1 MRLREYLIKRTI
13 QIIITLIVVL
23 AMLFIIFRMMP
34 GNPAAMVMNPKFTA
48 QQKQMLLHQYGL
60 DKPMWEQFVLYMEN
74 MLTGNLGISFYYSQ
88 PVWNI
93 ISVKIGP
100 TLLLFGTAMI
110 IAYILGILIGAIMAW
125 RRGSKG
131 EITGIVVSLFFY
143 SMPLFWF
150 ALIMLWFFS
159 AQTHIFPIGGL
170 GGRDPNTGKPLPGF
184 KAVVDILWHLSLPL
198 LTLTIAGLAGNILLM
213 RNSMLDTLAEDYIVT
228 ARAKG
233 IPERRIM
240 YRHAARNAM
249 LPVITSFAMGLGFIV
264 SGGVLTETIFSW
276 PGMGRALVEATL
288 NYDYPLVQGVFYLI
302 AILVLIF
309 NALADILYAYLDPRV
324 RL

>member
-1 MRLREYLIKRTI
+1 MRLREYLIKRSI

-23 AMLFIIFRMMP
+23 VMLFIVFRLMP
-34 GNPAAMVMNPKFTA
+34 GNPAAMMMDPRMKPE
-48 QQKQMLLHQYGL
+48 QRQMMLKQFGL
-60 DKPMWEQFVLYMEN
+60 DKPMWEQFVLYMKN
-74 MLTGNLGISFYYSQ
+74 MLTGNLGISFQYRR
-88 PVWNI
+88 PVIDI
-93 ISVKIGP
+93 ISERIGP
-100 TLLLFGTAMI
+100 TLLLFGSALI
-110 IAYILGILIGAIMAW
+110 VAYILGILLGAIMAW

-150 ALIMLWFFS
+150 GQIMLWIFS
-159 AQTHIFPIGGL
+159 YKLKWFPL
-170 GGRDPNTGKPLPGF
+170 GGYGGYDPATHVYYTGLKYVADVLY
-184 KAVVDILWHLSLPL
+184 HLALPL
-198 LTLTIAGLAGNILLM
+198 ITLTIAGLAGNILLM

-249 LPVITSFAMGLGFIV
+249 LPVLTSFAMGLGFIV

-276 PGMGRALVEATL
+276 PGMGSAMVAATFAH
-288 NYDYPLVQGVFYLI
+288 DYPLIQGTFYII
-302 AILVLIF
+302 AILVLVF
-309 NALADILYAYLDPRV
+309 NAIADVLYAYLDPRV